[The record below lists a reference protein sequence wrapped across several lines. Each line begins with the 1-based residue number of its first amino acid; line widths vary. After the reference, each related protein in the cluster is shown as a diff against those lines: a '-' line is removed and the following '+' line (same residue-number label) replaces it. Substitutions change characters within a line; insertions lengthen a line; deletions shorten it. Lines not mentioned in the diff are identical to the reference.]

1 MNALTEMETILN
13 LQDCMTE
20 KQLTALRDMVQ
31 FYRDF
36 EEELYNYPPEENL
49 FTQSQLELFQIFDV
63 NRIDT

>member
-1 MNALTEMETILN
+1 MNALIEMETVLN

-20 KQLTALRDMVQ
+20 KQLTALRDMVE

-36 EEELYNYPPEENL
+36 QEELYDYPAEENL

>member
-13 LQDCMTE
+13 LQDCLTE
-20 KQLTALRDMVQ
+20 KQLTALRHMVQ

-36 EEELYNYPPEENL
+36 EEELYDYPAEENL
-49 FTQSQLELFQIFDV
+49 FTRSQLELFQIFDV

>member
-63 NRIDT
+63 NRIDS